1 MVNRKLIFNLK
12 DMGYLIKKK
21 KKGKEMK
28 ICEYKEVFDKS

>member
-21 KKGKEMK
+21 KGKEMK